1 MGCTISRTAPLGTKP
16 PARRRDRAPHQPVE
30 AGGEQAIDH
39 HLPSTRAS
47 RGWQD
52 NPTRSVVALNG
63 EVAIRLVVAFAL
75 TYVLG
80 FERQLRG
87 SPAGDRTFSLIGL
100 GAAVVGALAVNGAP
114 NALAGAVTGIGF
126 IGGGLVFRQGKG
138 SGEIVRGVTTAAAIF
153 ATAAIG
159 AAAGEGQLL
168 AATLATALVLVSL
181 ELQHVSGLRFLD
193 ARRWQ
198 PHFTQD
204 AAPTEM
210 PPPEPPSD

>member
-1 MGCTISRTAPLGTKP
+1 
-16 PARRRDRAPHQPVE
+16 
-30 AGGEQAIDH
+30 
-39 HLPSTRAS
+39 
-47 RGWQD
+47 
-52 NPTRSVVALNG
+52 
-63 EVAIRLVVAFAL
+63 VAFVL

-100 GAAVVGALAVNGAP
+100 GAAVVGVLAENGAP

-126 IGGGLVFRQGKG
+126 IGGGHGN
-138 SGEIVRGVTTAAAIF
+138 GETVRGVTTAAAIF

-168 AATLATALVLVSL
+168 AASVATALVLVSL
-181 ELQHVSGLRFLD
+181 ELQHVPALRFLD

-204 AAPTEM
+204 AAPTQAS
-210 PPPEPPSD
+210 PPPGKPSD